1 MAKFG
6 SFWPRKLSIPFQS
19 FKEASLRY
27 LSIALA
33 GIITL
38 LALGKPA
45 TAIASTLATVSPA
58 MVEASATPHNF
69 VAEAVRDVGMTVVR
83 IDTERTITRPSLDP
97 RLNDPFLREFFG
109 LDGLPNTPQEDHL
122 RGQGSGFII
131 DSKGIILTNAHVVNQ
146 ADTVRVSLKDGRSFE
161 GKVQG
166 VDEVS
171 DLAVVKVKTKGE
183 DLPTAHLGNSNDV
196 EVGDWA
202 IAVGNP
208 VGLDNTVTLGII
220 STLHRSSAEIG
231 IPDKRLEFI
240 QTDAAINPGNSGGP
254 LLNEKGEV
262 IGINTAIRADAMGI
276 GFAIPIDKAK
286 SLKDQLVRGEKI
298 RHPYIGLQMVSLTP
312 ELAKENNQDPNSP
325 QLLPEIDGVL
335 VIQVM
340 KGTPAEK
347 AGIRSGDVIT
357 SVNQQPMTSAEQMQ
371 KLVEK
376 TQVGQQLSLSL
387 RRGDTARNLS
397 LKTAEL
403 SEAG

>member
-19 FKEASLRY
+19 CKKASLPY

-33 GIITL
+33 GVITL